1 MTKEEFVQF
10 LCDRDTTTEAFE
22 IAAALATM
30 SRCENNDDIVYN
42 IGMTLWDLKNKAM
55 TADTDQERTFYI
67 VLSDIADRLKR
78 NDIQLN
84 NYENFTKKGDKR
96 K

>member
-1 MTKEEFVQF
+1 
-10 LCDRDTTTEAFE
+10 
-22 IAAALATM
+22 
-30 SRCENNDDIVYN
+30 
-42 IGMTLWDLKNKAM
+42 MTLWDLKNKAM